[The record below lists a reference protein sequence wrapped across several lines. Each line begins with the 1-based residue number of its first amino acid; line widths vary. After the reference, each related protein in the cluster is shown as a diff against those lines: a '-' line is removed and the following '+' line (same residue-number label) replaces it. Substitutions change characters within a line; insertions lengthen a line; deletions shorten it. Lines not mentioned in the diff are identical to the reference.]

1 MRGDYERSLLEETM
15 RGDYERRPGEENKGV
30 RLWEDNMRGDYGGD
44 YRRRL

>member
-30 RLWEDNMRGDYGGD
+30 RLWEDTMRGDYGGD